1 MDQESSDLTPEE
13 EVTLINACMQQAVA
27 LAHAKNQMLGI
38 DEATEIEVARALINR
53 DGIWMPRLSGS

>member
-13 EVTLINACMQQAVA
+13 EVTLLNACMQQAVA

-38 DEATEIEVARALINR
+38 DEATEIEPVAASSFRP
-53 DGIWMPRLSGS
+53 G